1 MGKAIF
7 RGVPRRKL
15 VRKIENKTNAMSS
28 YQERIEFQEADGK
41 LVLNITREVKKA
53 LKTGRLIWQ
62 LGRYW

>member
-28 YQERIEFQEADGK
+28 YQERTKFQEADGK

-53 LKTGRLIWQ
+53 LRSGRLIWQ